1 MKVGLYFGS
10 FNPIHVGHLIVAS
23 HVANTKLVDQVWF
36 VVSPQNPL
44 KPANSLLN
52 EYKRLNLVHLAI
64 EGDNRF
70 RACDVEFKLPK
81 PSFTI
86 DTLSYLN
93 ERYPQHEFSIIM
105 GSDSL
110 LNLHKWKNYEVILEN
125 HHIYVYPRVNSGEI
139 DEQFINHAKIH
150 RVGAPVI
157 ERSSTFI
164 RESIKNKKNVSPML
178 PQKVWDYIDS
188 SAFYKK

>member
-110 LNLHKWKNYEVILEN
+110 LNLHKWKNYDQLIKHCVFF
-125 HHIYVYPRVNSGEI
+125 IYDRLGFEAKEGIKGNINYLDAPIVEI
-139 DEQFINHAKIH
+139 
-150 RVGAPVI
+150 
-157 ERSSTFI
+157 SSTQIRKNI
-164 RESIKNKKNVSPML
+164 RENVSNRYL
-178 PQKVWDYIDS
+178 LTDAVRIEVETNNY
-188 SAFYKK
+188 YK

>member
-52 EYKRLNLVHLAI
+52 EYNRLNLVHLAI

-110 LNLHKWKNYEVILEN
+110 LNLHKWKNYDQLIKHFVFF
-125 HHIYVYPRVNSGEI
+125 IYDRLGFE
-139 DEQFINHAKIH
+139 AK
-150 RVGAPVI
+150 
-157 ERSSTFI
+157 
-164 RESIKNKKNVSPML
+164 ESIRGNINYLDAPIVEISS
-178 PQKVWDYIDS
+178 KVVGGG
-188 SAFYKK
+188 